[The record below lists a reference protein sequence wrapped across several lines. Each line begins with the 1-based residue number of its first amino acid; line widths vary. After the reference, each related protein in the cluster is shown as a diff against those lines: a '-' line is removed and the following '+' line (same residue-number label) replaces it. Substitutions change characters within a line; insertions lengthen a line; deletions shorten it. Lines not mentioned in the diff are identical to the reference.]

1 MTEPRSNEQSNQ
13 IRQRGRPS
21 DHEGRPDRTVVTG
34 MYNEDRAQILILLN
48 ERVASCPEISKELG
62 IQRDKVRY
70 ELDVLKQT
78 SPPLIELV
86 CERPVRGTVEKFYRA
101 TKMAYV
107 SPEEWPGVPDPVK
120 PGMRGSLLNLL
131 VDDVVAAVAEGS
143 FDSLE
148 DAHMSWT
155 PMLLDGR
162 GWDDIV
168 ALLYYVIKEAIR
180 IKEESAERLM
190 RNDEAGTSC
199 TVSILG
205 YASANSKRRA
215 GPPTDSPP
223 AS

>member
-1 MTEPRSNEQSNQ
+1 MADPRSNDQSNQ
-13 IRQRGRPS
+13 VRRRGRQ
-21 DHEGRPDRTVVTG
+21 GAGGVRPDKTVVTG

-78 SPPLIELV
+78 DPPLIELV

-107 SPEEWPGVPDPVK
+107 SPAEWPGVPDAVK
-120 PGMRGSLLNLL
+120 SGMRGSLLNAL
-131 VDDVVAAVAEGS
+131 VDDAVAAVAEGT

-148 DAHMSWT
+148 NAHMSWT

-162 GWDDIV
+162 GWNDIV
-168 ALLYYVIKEAIR
+168 ALLYYAMKEAVK
-180 IKEESAERLM
+180 IKEESAERLSSK
-190 RNDEAGTSC
+190 NKVGTSC

-205 YASANSKRRA
+205 YASASSERRV
-215 GPPTDSPP
+215 GPPPTD
-223 AS
+223 